1 MNFKLTPAKSLFE
14 SVSKEFKG
22 SVEDKAMGV
31 SGMVTDP
38 RVGSM
43 DQMTPGKARRMYQI
57 GQKQL
62 RQEVKEERKRIK
74 GLDISVQE
82 KRKMDRNL
90 GNAVLKIDTKF
101 KSLLGF
107 DK

>member
-1 MNFKLTPAKSLFE
+1 MDFKLTPAKSLLK

-22 SVEDKAMGV
+22 SFEDKAMGI
-31 SGMVTDP
+31 SGMINDP
-38 RVGSM
+38 IVGSIK
-43 DQMTPGKARRMYQI
+43 QMTPGKLRRMYQI
-57 GQKQL
+57 GQQQL
-62 RQEVKEERKRIK
+62 RQEVKEERKKIK

-82 KRKMDRNL
+82 KKKMDRNL

>member
-1 MNFKLTPAKSLFE
+1 MDFKLTPAKSLLE

-22 SVEDKAMGV
+22 SVEDKAMGI

-38 RVGSM
+38 IVGSM
-43 DQMTPGKARRMYQI
+43 KQMTPGKLRRMYQI
-57 GQKQL
+57 GQQQL
-62 RQEVKEERKRIK
+62 RQEVKEERKKIK

-82 KRKMDRNL
+82 KKKMDRNL